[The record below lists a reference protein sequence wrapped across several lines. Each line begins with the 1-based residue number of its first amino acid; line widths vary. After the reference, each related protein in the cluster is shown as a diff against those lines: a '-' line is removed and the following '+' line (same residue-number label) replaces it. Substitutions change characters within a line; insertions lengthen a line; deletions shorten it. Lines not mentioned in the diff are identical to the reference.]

1 MPKQRF
7 GLGRGLDAL
16 IPGATVV
23 PEDVP
28 LDTSLS
34 NSSVFEIPV
43 GAISANPLQPRM
55 PSGDD
60 AQLLEMATSIQ
71 QYGLLQ
77 PVLVRLDGED
87 DEGNPQYQLIA
98 GERRWRAA
106 QIAGLERI
114 PAVVR
119 DATPQLML
127 EMALVEN
134 LQRTD
139 LNPLE
144 EAQGYVMLLE
154 EYNLT
159 QDQVAERIG
168 RNRSTVANTIR
179 LLQLPQEVRD
189 ALIQMPKVFTE
200 GHARAVLQVNGED
213 ERIALTKQIIAQTL
227 SVRQAEEMARR
238 YNQAALRLTPDRHGG
253 RVRAQSW
260 ETQQLE
266 QEFTRA
272 TEMKVRLQRSTK
284 GRGSLTLFFTNEEQL
299 QVLYER
305 LISASH
311 TTPLLTGA
319 STNANGTGN
328 GSFGYSITPVDG
340 VDTLLDEA
348 FDITFDGTDEPGS
361 EN

>member
-16 IPGATVV
+16 IPGASVV

-28 LDTSLS
+28 LDTRLS

-43 GAISANPLQPRM
+43 SAISANPLQPRTAA
-55 PSGDD
+55 GDD
-60 AQLLEMATSIQ
+60 TQLREMATSIQ

-87 DEGNPQYQLIA
+87 EEGEPTYQLIA

-106 QIAGLERI
+106 QVAGLERI
-114 PAVVR
+114 PAVIR

-139 LNPLE
+139 LNALE
-144 EAQGYVMLLE
+144 EAQGYLMLIE

-159 QDQVAERIG
+159 QEQVAERIG
-168 RNRSTVANTIR
+168 RNRSTIANTLR

-189 ALIQMPKVFTE
+189 ALIQMPKSFTE
-200 GHARAVLQVNGED
+200 GHARAVLQVNGE
-213 ERIALTKQIIAQTL
+213 ENQIALTKQIIAQTM
-227 SVRQAEEMARR
+227 SVREAEEMARR

-266 QEFTRA
+266 SEFMHA

-284 GRGSLTLFFTNEEQL
+284 GRGSITLFFTNEEQL
-299 QVLYER
+299 QILYER
-305 LISASH
+305 LVAASR

-319 STNANGTGN
+319 NGNGN
-328 GSFGYSITPVDG
+328 GSLGYSITPVDG
-340 VDTLLDEA
+340 VDTLMDEA

>member
-28 LDTSLS
+28 LDTRLS
-34 NSSVFEIPV
+34 NSAVFEVPV
-43 GAISANPLQPRM
+43 SAISTNPLQPRM
-55 PSGDD
+55 AASDD
-60 AQLLEMATSIQ
+60 AQLLEMAASIQ

-77 PVLVRLDGED
+77 PVLVRLSEED
-87 DEGNPQYQLIA
+87 DEGEPTYQLIA

-106 QIAGLERI
+106 QVAGLERI

-144 EAQGYVMLLE
+144 EAQGYLMLVE
-154 EYNLT
+154 EYDLT

-168 RNRSTVANTIR
+168 RNRSTIANTMR

-189 ALIQMPKVFTE
+189 ALIQMPKSFTE
-200 GHARAVLQVNGED
+200 GHARAVLQVNGE
-213 ERIALTKQIIAQTL
+213 ENQIALTKQIIAQTM
-227 SVRQAEEMARR
+227 SVREAEEMARR

-266 QEFTRA
+266 NEFMHA

-284 GRGSLTLFFTNEEQL
+284 GRGSITMFFTNEEQL
-299 QVLYER
+299 QILYER
-305 LISASH
+305 LVAASR
-311 TTPLLTGA
+311 TTPLLTGV
-319 STNANGTGN
+319 SGNGN
-328 GSFGYSITPVDG
+328 GSLGYSITPVDG
-340 VDTLLDEA
+340 VDTLMDEA

>member
-55 PSGDD
+55 SSGDD

-98 GERRWRAA
+98 GERRWRAS

-213 ERIALTKQIIAQTL
+213 ERIALTKTIIAQTL

-266 QEFTRA
+266 QEFTHA

-299 QVLYER
+299 QILYER
-305 LISASH
+305 LISASRN
-311 TTPLLTGA
+311 TPLLTGA
-319 STNANGTGN
+319 STNANAN